1 MFKPNVDTPE
11 DTVTTQKTIQYCLHD
26 ILQLWMSSCLGIKN
40 AVRNWFV
47 NCRSQILIHCPQPS
61 NEGCYPFC
69 RKSLKNECHFS
80 DKMSNKNCERH
91 SLNNNRALE
100 LETAYHYRPNVKHI
114 AAKYHHFSEHIT
126 KRTVSIEPIDTKE
139 QIEDQ
144 LIKEPTG

>member
-1 MFKPNVDTPE
+1 MNAIF
-11 DTVTTQKTIQYCLHD
+11 Q
-26 ILQLWMSSCLGIKN
+26 IK
-40 AVRNWFV
+40 
-47 NCRSQILIHCPQPS
+47 CPTKIVKFTLF
-61 NEGCYPFC
+61 E
-69 RKSLKNECHFS
+69 
-80 DKMSNKNCERH
+80 
-91 SLNNNRALE
+91 NNNRALE